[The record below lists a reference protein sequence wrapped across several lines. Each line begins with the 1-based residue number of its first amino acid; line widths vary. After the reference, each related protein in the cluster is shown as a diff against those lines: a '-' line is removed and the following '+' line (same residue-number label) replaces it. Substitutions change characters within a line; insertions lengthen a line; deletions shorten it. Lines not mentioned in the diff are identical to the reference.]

1 MSCAIRDT
9 GYAMRD
15 EGSKMRDVRLGGS
28 LDECQGQCVSGLS
41 TAPSRLPDPASP
53 QAIFCLVLT
62 VAVCAA
68 SSGCPAVPKPPV
80 PSPPATVAKP
90 LKEEQLNTITLTAEA
105 VQRLALRTAQVE
117 RKATR
122 RTRIYGGEVSIPVGQ
137 SILVSAPVS
146 GILKLPPG
154 GMPVAGQAVKR
165 GQTLFQLAP
174 LLTPEGRTNLASTKI
189 EAEGQLKT
197 AQTQFEAARI
207 ALDRAQRMLAGQ
219 TGSQRS
225 VDEAQ
230 ALFDLAQ
237 QAVAAATSRCE
248 LLEKLAGEIEQGTTA
263 PLSID
268 SPLDGLLRNV
278 AALPGEDVPAGG
290 LLFEVVNLDRVWVR
304 VPVYVGDLAEV
315 AATADAG
322 IGDLAMRPG
331 SAQRW
336 AKPIHAP
343 PTANAMVGTVDLYY
357 ELDNRDES
365 YWPGQRVGAALTLK
379 SEAESLTVPWSA
391 VIQDIHGG
399 SWVYEQTGDG
409 TYVRRRVAVEYVVD
423 DTAVLAFGPP
433 PGRQVVAAGAAE
445 LFGTETGFTK

>member
-1 MSCAIRDT
+1 MRRAIRDT
-9 GYAMRD
+9 GYGIRD
-15 EGSKMRDVRLGGS
+15 ERSRMQDVRLGGS
-28 LDECQGQCVSGLS
+28 PDDCQRQCVSGLP
-41 TAPSRLPDPASP
+41 TAPSRPPYPACP

-68 SSGCPAVPKPPV
+68 SSGCPAAPKPAV
-80 PSPPATVAKP
+80 PPPPAAVAKP

-105 VQRLALRTAQVE
+105 VQRLALSTAQVQ
-117 RKATR
+117 RKAMR

-146 GILKLPPG
+146 GTLKLPPG
-154 GMPVAGQAVKR
+154 GMPVAGHTVKR
-165 GQTLFQLAP
+165 GQALFQLAP
-174 LLTPEGRTNLASTKI
+174 LLTPEGRTNLASAKI
-189 EAEGQLKT
+189 EADGQLKT
-197 AQTQFEAARI
+197 AQTQLEAARI
-207 ALDRAQRMLAGQ
+207 ALDRAQRMLLGQ

-230 ALFDLAQ
+230 ALFDLAEQ
-237 QAVAAATSRCE
+237 AAAAAASRRE
-248 LLEKLAGEIEQGTTA
+248 LLQKLAGEVEQGTTA

-290 LLFEVVNLDRVWVR
+290 LLFEVINLDRVWVR

-315 AATADAG
+315 AATADAS

-331 SAQRW
+331 SPRRL
-336 AKPIHAP
+336 AKPVHAP
-343 PTANAMVGTVDLYY
+343 PTANAPAGTVDLYY

-365 YWPGQRVGAALTLK
+365 YRPGQRVGAALTLK

-399 SWVYEQTGDG
+399 TWVYEQTGDG

-433 PGRQVVAAGAAE
+433 PGCHVVAAGAAE

>member
-1 MSCAIRDT
+1 MSCNCKI
-9 GYAMRD
+9 G
-15 EGSKMRDVRLGGS
+15 GRLG
-28 LDECQGQCVSGLS
+28 L
-41 TAPSRLPDPASP
+41 RPDPALDEPYRTLPASSSSVRT
-53 QAIFCLVLT
+53 IVCVVLA
-62 VAVCAA
+62 AVCAA
-68 SSGCPAVPKPPV
+68 SSGCPAAPKPAAP
-80 PSPPATVAKP
+80 PPPAAVAKP

-105 VQRLALRTAQVE
+105 VQRLALRITQVE
-117 RKATR
+117 RKPMPRA
-122 RTRIYGGEVSIPVGQ
+122 RTYGGEVSIPVGQ

-146 GILKLPPG
+146 GCLQLPPG
-154 GMPVAGQAVKR
+154 GMPVAGQTVKR

-197 AQTQFEAARI
+197 AETQQEAARI
-207 ALDRAQRMLAGQ
+207 ALDRAQRMLVGQ

-230 ALFDLAQ
+230 ALFDLAE

-248 LLEKLAGEIEQGTTA
+248 LLKKLAGEVEQGTTA

-315 AATADAG
+315 AAAADAA

-331 SAQRW
+331 SAQRS

-343 PTANAMVGTVDLYY
+343 PTANAAAGTVDLYY
-357 ELDNRDES
+357 ELDNREES
-365 YWPGQRVGAALTLK
+365 YRPGQRVGASLTLK
-379 SEAESLTVPWSA
+379 SEADSLTVPWSA

-409 TYVRRRVAVEYVVD
+409 VYVRRRVAVEHVVD

-433 PGRQVVAAGAAE
+433 PGCQVVAAGAAE